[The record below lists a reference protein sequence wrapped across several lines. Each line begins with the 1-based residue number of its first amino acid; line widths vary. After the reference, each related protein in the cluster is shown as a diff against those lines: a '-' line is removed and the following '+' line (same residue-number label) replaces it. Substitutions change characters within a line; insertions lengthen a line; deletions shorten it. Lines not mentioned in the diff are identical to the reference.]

1 MAEQR
6 FHTPDL
12 RRLEI
17 TIPAGAVRVE
27 TVDGDESLV
36 VVEGDDRLVENTR
49 VELRG
54 GVLSVEFEGK
64 RNLFGIT
71 IAIGDFSFGGSRL
84 EVRAQVPHGTD
95 VELATA
101 AADMTVRGRIGALD
115 AKTAS
120 GDVHVIGE
128 IERDAVLK
136 TVSGD
141 VTLAEV
147 GGELRVQSVSGDLT
161 TAGIGGSVVSKSV
174 SGDVRIGSVREGHA
188 SLQSVSGDIE
198 VGVAPGTS
206 IDVDAGSVSGE
217 LSSEVPLAGAPEGDG
232 GPTVVVRGKTVSGDF
247 RVFRAA

>member
-12 RRLEI
+12 RRLELN
-17 TIPAGAVRVE
+17 IPAGEIQVE
-27 TVDGDESLV
+27 TIDGDESIV
-36 VVEGDDRLVENTR
+36 VVEGDEKLVEQTR
-49 VELRG
+49 VDLRG

-84 EVRAQVPHGTD
+84 EVRAHIPHGTE
-95 VELATA
+95 VQLATA

-120 GDVHVIGE
+120 GDVHVVGE

-147 GGELRVQSVSGDLT
+147 GGELRVQSVSGDVT
-161 TAGIGGSVVSKSV
+161 TAGVGGSVVSKSV

-206 IDVDAGSVSGE
+206 IDVDAGSVSGD
-217 LSSEVPLAGAPEGDG
+217 LSSEVPLADAPEGGDG
-232 GPTVVVRGKTVSGDF
+232 RTVVVRGKTVSGDF

>member
-17 TIPAGAVRVE
+17 SIPAGEVQVQ
-27 TVDGDESLV
+27 TIDGDESV
-36 VVEGDDRLVENTR
+36 VILEGDEKLVERTR
-49 VELRG
+49 VDLRG
-54 GVLSVEFEGK
+54 DVLSVEFEGK
-64 RNLFGIT
+64 RLGIS
-71 IAIGDFSFGGSRL
+71 IAIGEFSFGGGRL
-84 EVRAQVPHGTD
+84 NVTAHVPHGIE
-95 VELATA
+95 VRLGTA
-101 AADMTVRGRIGALD
+101 AADMTVRGRVGALE
-115 AKTAS
+115 AKSAS
-120 GDVHVIGE
+120 GDVFVIGE
-128 IERDAVLK
+128 VEREAVLK

-141 VTLAEV
+141 VILGEV
-147 GGELRVQSVSGDLT
+147 GGELRVQSVSGDVT
-161 TAGIGGSVVSKSV
+161 TAGVGGSVVTKSV

-217 LSSEVPLAGAPEGDG
+217 LSSEVPLAGAPEAAD